1 MGAQVSTEQLKLIS
15 GLISHVARYL
25 GSGCPRA
32 AHEAGMLLR
41 ELDALPI
48 DQELNRSCE
57 QLEQAIANSQPP
69 HVARSGT
76 SVRNADSIS
85 KRPRSRFSHV

>member
-1 MGAQVSTEQLKLIS
+1 MNAKVSTEQLKLIS
-15 GLISHVARYL
+15 GLIAHVASYL

-57 QLEQAIANSQPP
+57 QLEQAIANSQPLR
-69 HVARSGT
+69 VAHSGT
-76 SVRNADSIS
+76 RARNADSIS
-85 KRPRSRFSHV
+85 TLPRSRYSHV